1 MQTKSISQILF
12 LIVFGFNLQS
22 WSADGNSNLV
32 QVAYFHKLNKDQFA
46 KQVKP
51 VFDQNKTCKSCELVD
66 RTPYL
71 DSGEVDESKLIREI
85 GALGA
90 EFQIIFLNWNEKAT
104 KTNHELSDALVKKSL
119 EGQLIFFNVGMPS
132 NNEPTISI
140 NKTIAGQIPEAI
152 IVGEMTERER
162 LLPQLFYGPEMLT
175 AIKPPK
181 EISGQGLAPVF
192 FISKWVSQWSKRKP
206 NEWVSYLKLRKNKV
220 RKMWLGTED
229 FFPR

>member
-12 LIVFGFNLQS
+12 LLMLGVTLQS
-22 WSADGNSNLV
+22 WGGSETNSV
-32 QVAYFHKLNKDQFA
+32 QIAYFHKSNKDQFS

-51 VFDQNKTCKSCELVD
+51 VFDQNKTCKSCELID

-71 DSGEVDESKLIREI
+71 DSGEVDETKLIKEI
-85 GALGA
+85 AALGS

-104 KTNHELSDALVKKSL
+104 KTNAELSETLVKKSI
-119 EGQLIFFNVGMPS
+119 EGQLIFFTVGMPS
-132 NNEPTISI
+132 NNEPTISL
-140 NKTIAGQIPEAI
+140 NKTVAGQIPEAVI
-152 IVGEMTERER
+152 IGEMTERER
-162 LLPQLFYGPEMLT
+162 LLPQFFYGPEMLT

-192 FISKWVSQWSKRKP
+192 FLSKWVSQWSKRKP

-220 RKMWLGTED
+220 RRMWLSVED